1 MGIVPPKKKGY
12 ARITHTLIALINWI
26 LLLLQTLKKKKL
38 RELILLTIKKDIN
51 FAGKKKNKGIQ
62 CLTFF
67 FFFFLKVKLHLN

>member
-1 MGIVPPKKKGY
+1 MGTVPPKKKGY

-51 FAGKKKNKGIQ
+51 FAVVREKKR
-62 CLTFF
+62 TRAFSVSDFF
-67 FFFFLKVKLHLN
+67 FFFF